1 MYIPPPDANQPLEYC
16 KNESEY
22 RRRKLTNG
30 GLTGEFLILLW
41 YLVRWVI
48 LVVTFPIRFFI
59 SRRRKQPH
67 QHKLKAENRLPY
79 EIR

>member
-1 MYIPPPDANQPLEYC
+1 MYISPPDANQPLEYW

-30 GLTGEFLILLW
+30 GLIGEFLILLW

-48 LVVTFPIRFFI
+48 LVVAFPVRFLI
-59 SRRRKQPH
+59 SWWRKQPH
-67 QHKLKAENRLPY
+67 QRKLKAENRQPY

>member
-1 MYIPPPDANQPLEYC
+1 MYIPPPDANQPLEYW

-48 LVVTFPIRFFI
+48 LVVSFPVRFL
-59 SRRRKQPH
+59 SRWRKQSR
-67 QHKLKAENRLPY
+67 QRKLKAENRQPY